1 MGESYILMAITKMNI
16 DKGSAP
22 VLVQGVSRGPR
33 KRSRKKLSESYKTE
47 CEVWLHFHLVFTG
60 YHRQD
65 K

>member
-33 KRSRKKLSESYKTE
+33 KTKEKSFRGSFETE
-47 CEVWLHFHLVFTG
+47 CEVWLHFHL
-60 YHRQD
+60 D
-65 K
+65 